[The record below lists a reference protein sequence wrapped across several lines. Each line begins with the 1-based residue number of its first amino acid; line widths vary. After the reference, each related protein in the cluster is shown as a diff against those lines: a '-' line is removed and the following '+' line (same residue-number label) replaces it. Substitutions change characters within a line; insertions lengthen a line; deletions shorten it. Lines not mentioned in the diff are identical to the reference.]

1 MSNKPKTIRKPS
13 NPMSEAIVTLTAQ
26 CAKYF
31 TKHPQIQ
38 DMYAPIMA
46 FVTLNLFGDPR
57 TAKKG
62 EFEQRYKVFMQ
73 TIMPSAFEQC
83 MASWKKYEELT
94 KKKAN

>member
-1 MSNKPKTIRKPS
+1 MSNAPKKIRKPS
-13 NPMSEAIVTLTAQ
+13 NPMSEAIVTITAQ

-31 TKHPQIQ
+31 TKHPLIR

-46 FVTLNLFGDPR
+46 FVILNLFGDPT

-62 EFEQRYKVFMQ
+62 EFENRYKVFME

-83 MASWKKYEELT
+83 IASWKKYEELT
-94 KKKAN
+94 KKTLN